1 MDSCLKLIRLWFGFS
16 FLVTERF
23 FHSFGVLFRIMG
35 DRLNLMS
42 ARYRWISFRKC
53 WVIQEFNE
61 LLIME
66 TLSSS
71 LFFTN
76 QLASIQYHACAT
88 HKPYCMKI
96 HSHSCRCKPCSM
108 GAQIHHRNK
117 LWIFPRAHRAHLII
131 AQLSSTTVFTSLYT
145 NAKKYQLANNVLI
158 VCKRE
163 SVQRTLN
170 QILVFFSMPLSIYF
184 HTIRIINQR

>member
-145 NAKKYQLANNVLI
+145 NAKKISA
-158 VCKRE
+158 CKQCFNSLQTWKCSKNTE
-163 SVQRTLN
+163 PNPSFFFNATLHLLPHN
-170 QILVFFSMPLSIYF
+170 KN
-184 HTIRIINQR
+184 H